1 MSRYINNKILET
13 YKDHKIG
20 DLVRT
25 ESSRKQFHWI
35 VSDIHTVVD
44 KYVFIRGKQ
53 ISLNNL
59 KKGNPP
65 MPNARETILFS
76 YAIKTEEQFP
86 ISDAVTIKS

>member
-1 MSRYINNKILET
+1 MEILET
-13 YKDHKIG
+13 YKDHKLG

-35 VSDIHTVVD
+35 VSDIHTVGD
-44 KYVFIRGKQ
+44 KYVLIRGEQ

-65 MPNARETILFS
+65 IPNAKETILFS
-76 YAIKTEEQFP
+76 YLIKTGEQFP
-86 ISDAVTIKS
+86 IRDAVTIKS